1 MAKEVAASPAPA
13 AAPAAYPVQ
22 ESAPAGVYGPVE
34 SVEHSDFDGEKPLYD
49 PDDIA
54 AALSGEDVGGDDGD
68 DVPEGG
74 GEGTEDAEEAPAAGD
89 DAGEAAEGTEGNE
102 EEPAAIPMPEG
113 WEESVWQ
120 GLPDAAKQAVQAR
133 EQVHAEAMGQKAQ
146 EVTAMQAQRDQM
158 AMQANGIVQNAL
170 ASLQAVVMA
179 DYQGI
184 NWEQLAQADPATY
197 VKLQRGFQERMG
209 MYQRVQQQLAAATQQ
224 YTQRQAAE
232 QQQHMQGEF
241 AAVLPT
247 IKALY
252 GAGYESKAFAAELA
266 GYMRSQGC
274 PENVVNGLTQ
284 GYELTLVTK
293 AMLYDK
299 MRSSRAVAAKKVAD
313 APKVQAPRGAV
324 VQGNER
330 AAKARAIL
338 NKHPNS
344 TDALAAV
351 LETL

>member
-1 MAKEVAASPAPA
+1 
-13 AAPAAYPVQ
+13 
-22 ESAPAGVYGPVE
+22 
-34 SVEHSDFDGEKPLYD
+34 
-49 PDDIA
+49 
-54 AALSGEDVGGDDGD
+54 
-68 DVPEGG
+68 
-74 GEGTEDAEEAPAAGD
+74 
-89 DAGEAAEGTEGNE
+89 
-102 EEPAAIPMPEG
+102 
-113 WEESVWQ
+113 
-120 GLPDAAKQAVQAR
+120 
-133 EQVHAEAMGQKAQ
+133 
-146 EVTAMQAQRDQM
+146 
-158 AMQANGIVQNAL
+158 
-170 ASLQAVVMA
+170 
-179 DYQGI
+179 
-184 NWEQLAQADPATY
+184 
-197 VKLQRGFQERMG
+197 
-209 MYQRVQQQLAAATQQ
+209 
-224 YTQRQAAE
+224 
-232 QQQHMQGEF
+232 MQGQF

-252 GAGYESKAFAAELA
+252 GAGYEGKAFAAELA

-324 VQGNER
+324 VQGNDR

>member
-1 MAKEVAASPAPA
+1 MAKEVAVSPAPA
-13 AAPAAYPVQ
+13 AAPAASPVQ

-133 EQVHAEAMGQKAQ
+133 EQAHAEAMGQKAQ

-232 QQQHMQGEF
+232 QQHMQGEF

-324 VQGNER
+324 VQGNDR

>member
-13 AAPAAYPVQ
+13 AAPAASPVQ
-22 ESAPAGVYGPVE
+22 ESAPAGDYGPVE

-54 AALSGEDVGGDDGD
+54 AALSGEDAGGDEGD
-68 DVPEGG
+68 DVPEDDG
-74 GEGTEDAEEAPAAGD
+74 DPAEEAPAAGD
-89 DAGEAAEGTEGNE
+89 DAGEAGEGVEGSE

-133 EQVHAEAMGQKAQ
+133 EQAHAEAMGQKAQ

-252 GAGYESKAFAAELA
+252 GAGYEGKAFAAELA

-299 MRSSRAVAAKKVAD
+299 MQSSRAVAAKKVAD

-324 VQGNER
+324 VQGNDR